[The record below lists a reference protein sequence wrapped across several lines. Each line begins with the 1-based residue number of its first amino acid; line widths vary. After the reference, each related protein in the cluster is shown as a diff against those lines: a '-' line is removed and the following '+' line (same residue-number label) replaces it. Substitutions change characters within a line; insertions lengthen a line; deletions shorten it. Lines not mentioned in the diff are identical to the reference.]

1 MKEPRIAYS
10 FTANNTWAFIKLS
23 ILCVLEF
30 LILVLVFL
38 WWLLTFWEG
47 GNVSLLVGLA
57 LPIILPISTFY
68 LFRKKTTEKITA
80 VMSSSEIEIQWPSKT
95 MVIAFAD
102 IDFYSAIR
110 TGQETYDR
118 ESVRIRLKNG
128 KKIKLTATSDI
139 CDLKPM
145 EQFREKFDELAQ
157 NLNLPKKPSWDERI
171 LAK

>member
-80 VMSSSEIEIQWPSKT
+80 VMSSSEIEIQWPLKK
-95 MVIAFAD
+95 MVITFAD

-110 TGQETYDR
+110 TEQETYDR

>member
-1 MKEPRIAYS
+1 MQEPRIAYS
-10 FTANNTWAFIKLS
+10 FTANNTGAFIKLS

-47 GNVSLLVGLA
+47 GTVSLLVGLA
-57 LPIILPISTFY
+57 LPIVLPISTFY

-80 VMSSSEIEIQWPSKT
+80 VMSSSEIEIQWPLKT